1 MLLAA
6 LSPMQTA
13 MQTPMQPAMRTP
25 NHATPHV
32 EAFYDE
38 ATSTLSYVVADMKN
52 KVCVVIDPVLDLNDG
67 SAEISTHSAGRI
79 VRFIEDCELRAAYVL
94 KTHAH
99 ADQLSAGC
107 YLKQKLSAKI
117 GISSRIVDIQR
128 NFAGI
133 YSESPHFP
141 VDGSQFN
148 ILLNDQQI
156 LPLGTLQ
163 IIALHS
169 PGHTP
174 A

>member
-1 MLLAA
+1 
-6 LSPMQTA
+6 
-13 MQTPMQPAMRTP
+13 MRTP

-107 YLKQKLSAKI
+107 YLKQKLSIRGLHVVTFQVATRVTC
-117 GISSRIVDIQR
+117 IS
-128 NFAGI
+128 
-133 YSESPHFP
+133 
-141 VDGSQFN
+141 
-148 ILLNDQQI
+148 LLNGCTSCRN
-156 LPLGTLQ
+156 PPGCSFAM
-163 IIALHS
+163 IIS
-169 PGHTP
+169 QTVDR
-174 A
+174 